1 MERQTSRVS
10 AIKEQ
15 FETLS
20 AKGIDVAKEAKKV
33 KALFK
38 KYDTDGSGD
47 IDAKEFQILAFDL
60 GLVLTDDEAKTFVK
74 ELDTDGNGTVDFA
87 EFLTWWNNP
96 EKKVAGV
103 ENENKLK
110 ALKMRLRSQ
119 SALAAASAITT
130 SLLKTAEAAKAV
142 EKEDRSTISLKVN
155 IGTFDQPRSSL
166 ALTYTRS
173 EDQATA
179 LRAATKADAEAMTVT
194 VKLAVKEGAD
204 LFEVGEV
211 SSGVK
216 GVLALAKKSL
226 KYSNVASKMDK
237 AGDGRDVLALSFAFQ
252 PSEIDII
259 TSGAQVLDTLK
270 ITNLEVKLD
279 SSERPGDASN
289 PNGASG
295 RFSAT
300 AGLDRASIQAL
311 YDAFGASELPKNL
324 RQGFALASALR
335 NVSLLIESETIN
347 HFLSKEFN
355 KVYPAEDVNGF
366 AALKSKIIMPNL
378 AKIFGNDELP
388 AVFVDLYSGL
398 VKVFSDVQGI
408 QVALGSHVFDLSLVG
423 LNLFENYLPTRDEIK
438 KWIEEQEA
446 ERLRKEKEEEAANS
460 SDDDLEAYCNFV
472 LDL

>member
-96 EKKVAGV
+96 DKKVAGV

-166 ALTYTRS
+166 ALTYARS

-204 LFEVGEV
+204 L
-211 SSGVK
+211 
-216 GVLALAKKSL
+216 
-226 KYSNVASKMDK
+226 
-237 AGDGRDVLALSFAFQ
+237 
-252 PSEIDII
+252 
-259 TSGAQVLDTLK
+259 GAQVLDTLK

-335 NVSLLIESETIN
+335 N
-347 HFLSKEFN
+347 
-355 KVYPAEDVNGF
+355 
-366 AALKSKIIMPNL
+366 SKIIMPNL

>member
-1 MERQTSRVS
+1 VV
-10 AIKEQ
+10 
-15 FETLS
+15 
-20 AKGIDVAKEAKKV
+20 G
-33 KALFK
+33 
-38 KYDTDGSGD
+38 
-47 IDAKEFQILAFDL
+47 
-60 GLVLTDDEAKTFVK
+60 
-74 ELDTDGNGTVDFA
+74 
-87 EFLTWWNNP
+87 
-96 EKKVAGV
+96 
-103 ENENKLK
+103 
-110 ALKMRLRSQ
+110 
-119 SALAAASAITT
+119 AA
-130 SLLKTAEAAKAV
+130 AEAAKAV

-166 ALTYTRS
+166 ALTYARS
-173 EDQATA
+173 EDQGAFIRNIAPPHTHTTAHAQQHTLPHAHSLVWWTVWNAATA
-179 LRAATKADAEAMTVT
+179 LRAATKADAEAMTMT

-226 KYSNVASKMDK
+226 KYSNVATKMDK

-279 SSERPGDASN
+279 SSERPGDAPN
-289 PNGASG
+289 PNGASS

-335 NVSLLIESETIN
+335 NVSLLIESDTIN

-388 AVFVDLYSGL
+388 AVFVYAST
-398 VKVFSDVQGI
+398 FAFCFRS
-408 QVALGSHVFDLSLVG
+408 LSLFAV
-423 LNLFENYLPTRDEIK
+423 PPS
-438 KWIEEQEA
+438 Q
-446 ERLRKEKEEEAANS
+446 S
-460 SDDDLEAYCNFV
+460 SSLMVVFV
-472 LDL
+472 LCFRSFLCGTGTVISTRASSRCSAMCRAFRWPSDRTCSTSRWSASTSSRTIFPPGACSFFAFVLFCV